1 MFPRWIRA
9 KNIGIAVALSR
20 TPLEHVVAGLVR
32 SRSVKE
38 GPASGISGGFGAPS
52 LSLASYHFPLFC

>member
-9 KNIGIAVALSR
+9 KNIGIAAALSR

-32 SRSVKE
+32 SRSAKE
-38 GPASGISGGFGAPS
+38 GPASGISSGFGTPS
-52 LSLASYHFPLFC
+52 LSLASYHFTLLC